1 MASPVPQEVI
11 DQVTKTRGVLASVKA
26 YLDAEPARHQAVV
39 DAAVQAALDLGATAD
54 QLAPVKAIVDDL
66 AVDTDAVAAAIAAN
80 P

>member
-1 MASPVPQEVI
+1 MASPVPQEVL
-11 DQVTKTRGVLASVKA
+11 DQITKTRGVLASVKA

-39 DAAVQAALDLGATAD
+39 DAAVAAALDLGATAD
-54 QLAPVKAIVDDL
+54 QLAPVKAIVDEL